1 MNKRNSRRQEKLPRR
16 VKFRFGRGYELDP
29 SEYELR
35 LAGKPVRLRPTPFE
49 LLHLLIRQKG
59 RLVTRDQIASKV
71 WGKKVSIDAHRN
83 INETIKHVRKVLG
96 DDIDE
101 SRFIKT
107 VFRKGYRFVAPVT
120 VVNADGTRAFS

>member
-59 RLVTRDQIASKV
+59 RLVRRDQIASKV

-83 INETIKHVRKVLG
+83 INETIKHVRKVLS

>member
-1 MNKRNSRRQEKLPRR
+1 M
-16 VKFRFGRGYELDP
+16 KFRFGRGYELDP

-59 RLVTRDQIASKV
+59 RLVRRDQIASKV

-83 INETIKHVRKVLG
+83 INETIKHVRKVLS

>member
-83 INETIKHVRKVLG
+83 INETIKHVRKVLS